1 MKRKKKINVCL
12 MFLLCSY
19 THLCVIGDITGLL
32 LDLLQLLLLH
42 ESQLF
47 LVLLELFCCEH

>member
-1 MKRKKKINVCL
+1 MKKKYNVCL
-12 MFLLCSY
+12 ISVFYSH
-19 THLCVIGDITGLL
+19 THLCVVGAFTGLL